1 MEDAPTI
8 SPKTKT
14 TASGRSKEI
23 KDMPVFIQLYGT
35 HTQKNPIDELISI
48 FSNLFSISESLS
60 RIESRQIGHL
70 SSYSNASLIH
80 SLQNK

>member
-35 HTQKNPIDELISI
+35 HTQKIQSKKVQMIQKTKN
-48 FSNLFSISESLS
+48 
-60 RIESRQIGHL
+60 
-70 SSYSNASLIH
+70 
-80 SLQNK
+80 

>member
-8 SPKTKT
+8 SPKIKT

-35 HTQKNPIDELISI
+35 HTQKNPIEKSPNDPK
-48 FSNLFSISESLS
+48 NKKLS
-60 RIESRQIGHL
+60 V
-70 SSYSNASLIH
+70 
-80 SLQNK
+80 